1 VRLARLLFVPEDD
14 GRLHRCAIDTAKLD
28 ARSMAEFSFPVQAL
42 SRGQATQLRELIRGA
57 PGGPPKPPS
66 SARPESPNGR
76 RATELPGV
84 ATIRGSAG
92 NDPNTR

>member
-28 ARSMAEFSFPVQAL
+28 ARSIAEFSFPVQAL
-42 SRGQATQLRELIRGA
+42 SRGQATQLRELIRA
-57 PGGPPKPPS
+57 VPKPPP

-76 RATELPGV
+76 RTSELPGV
-84 ATIRGSAG
+84 AAISGSVG